1 MKSPLILSRFLVVF
15 AASISLAH
23 GADDVAELKAEL
35 TALKQQVARL
45 EAKLEG
51 GVAPAPDPYWSG
63 GKNVVEPPDG
73 DIDAAFMGSGGGER
87 WSDRTSIGGY
97 GEMHLNFNESADDEI
112 DFHRWVLFLNH
123 EFTDNIRLVSEL
135 EIEHSLSG
143 AGKNG
148 EVELEQ
154 AYIDF
159 GLSNGFSV
167 KGGLFLLPIGIINET
182 HEPTTFFGAERN
194 NVEKEIIPTTW
205 WEGGA
210 AVTKKFEESGV
221 QLDLAVH
228 SGLNVPFDGKD
239 AFRIRSG
246 RQKVSEANAN
256 EWATTGRVRYT
267 GIPGLEIASSVQYQ
281 SDITPT
287 SFSEKNDAWLGEAHI
302 DFRRGGFG
310 MRALATYWKV
320 NGTTPEALGLDEQW
334 GYYLEPSYT
343 FTMANGSKLG
353 FFTRYSRLDSAL
365 GESTQW
371 DAGLNFWP
379 IDNVVLKADYSHID
393 HDDGDDEQS
402 INLGIGYHF

>member
-1 MKSPLILSRFLVVF
+1 MNRRFHLSIVSVALF
-15 AASISLAH
+15 ASACLAS
-23 GADDVAELKAEL
+23 GADDLSELKAEL
-35 TALKQQVARL
+35 ALLKQQVSRL
-45 EAKLEG
+45 EAKLESG
-51 GVAPAPDPYWSG
+51 AAPPPSAYWSG
-63 GKNVVEPPDG
+63 GKNVAEPMD
-73 DIDAAFMGSGGGER
+73 DIDAAYMGSGSGAR
-87 WSDRTSIGGY
+87 WSDQTSLGGY
-97 GEMHLNFNESADDEI
+97 GEMHMNFNDGADDQI

-123 EFTDNIRLVSEL
+123 EFTDNIKFVSEL
-135 EIEHSLSG
+135 EIEHSVAG
-143 AGKNG
+143 EGKNG

-167 KGGLFLLPIGIINET
+167 KGGLFLLPIGITNET
-182 HEPTTFFGAERN
+182 HEPTTFFGTERN

-210 AVTKKFEESGV
+210 AVTKQFEETGL
-221 QLDLAVH
+221 QLDFAVH
-228 SGLNVPFDGKD
+228 SGLNVPFDGKN

-246 RQKVSEANAN
+246 RQKVSEANGN
-256 EWATTGRVRYT
+256 EWATTGRVRYA

-281 SDITPT
+281 SDITPGI
-287 SFSEKNDAWLGEAHI
+287 FSEKNDAWLGEAHI

-310 MRALATYWKV
+310 MRALATYWKI
-320 NGTTPEALGLDEQW
+320 NGDTPETLGLDEQW

-371 DAGLNFWP
+371 DAGLN
-379 IDNVVLKADYSHID
+379 
-393 HDDGDDEQS
+393 
-402 INLGIGYHF
+402 